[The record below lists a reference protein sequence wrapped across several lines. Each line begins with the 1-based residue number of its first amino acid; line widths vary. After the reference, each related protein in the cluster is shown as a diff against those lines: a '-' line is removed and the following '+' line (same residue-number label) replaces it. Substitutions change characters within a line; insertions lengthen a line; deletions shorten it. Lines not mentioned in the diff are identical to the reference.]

1 MSGVNVPAHF
11 VQQFATS
18 LELLLQQKGSK
29 LRDKVTSGSYM
40 GKQASPVDQVGAIAM
55 LPVGSRFAPMGRVD
69 SPLDRRWILP
79 SDFELPQLLDSFDE
93 HRLLIDPKSKYVQNA
108 VYAAGRQIDDLIIDS
123 FFGTAKT
130 GETGATSTSFPAG
143 QQVAVNFGAAANV
156 GLTVAKLREAKRI
169 LMANEVDFE
178 SDEIIAV
185 VTAKQ
190 HDNLLAEAQVISKD
204 FNEKPVLV
212 EGMVTRFMGITLI
225 NCERLEVD
233 SNSYRRVP
241 IFAKSGM
248 HLGIWGDIMTAISQ
262 REDLS
267 GRPWQAYVKMTM
279 GATRLE
285 EKKIVEVKCAE

>member
-1 MSGVNVPAHF
+1 
-11 VQQFATS
+11 
-18 LELLLQQKGSK
+18 
-29 LRDKVTSGSYM
+29 M
-40 GKQASPVDQVGAIAM
+40 GKQASPVDQVGAISM

-108 VYAAGRQIDDLIIDS
+108 VYAAGRQIDDLIIDA

-130 GETGATSTSFPAG
+130 GETGATSTTFPAG
-143 QQVAVNFGAAANV
+143 QQIAVNFGAAANV

-225 NCERLEVD
+225 NCERLDVD

-267 GRPWQAYVKMTM
+267 GRPWQCYAKMTM